1 MNLSAFGF
9 SSTVAWICDF
19 CMLVSSVA
27 VALKV
32 ARVFW
37 FTEYLVAALAG
48 TRPMTNR
55 SAAADIV
62 KNLFI
67 VLPDRHRLLP
77 CSPKPTPRS

>member
-1 MNLSAFGF
+1 
-9 SSTVAWICDF
+9 
-19 CMLVSSVA
+19 
-27 VALKV
+27 
-32 ARVFW
+32 
-37 FTEYLVAALAG
+37 
-48 TRPMTNR
+48 MTNR